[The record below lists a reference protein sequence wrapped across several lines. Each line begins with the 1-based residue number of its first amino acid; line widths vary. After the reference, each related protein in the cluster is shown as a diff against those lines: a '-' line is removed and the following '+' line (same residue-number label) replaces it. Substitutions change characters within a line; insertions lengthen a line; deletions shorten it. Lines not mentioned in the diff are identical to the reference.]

1 MQFIGLLLAFAAGL
15 LVLYVL
21 ALLLVVPL
29 KWLGKLFINSL
40 IGFIVLAAINLIG
53 STLFGFTVALNPL
66 NALIAGAFG
75 VPGVI
80 LIILLSL
87 FL

>member
-1 MQFIGLLLAFAAGL
+1 MEFIGLLLAFAAGL
-15 LVLYVL
+15 LILYVL

-40 IGFIVLAAINLIG
+40 IGFVVLAVINLIG
-53 STLFGFTVALNPL
+53 GSLFGFSIALNPL

-75 VPGVI
+75 IPGVI
-80 LIILLSL
+80 LLIILSI

>member
-1 MQFIGLLLAFAAGL
+1 MEFIGLLLAFAAGL

-40 IGFIVLAAINLIG
+40 IGFVVLAALNLIG
-53 STLFGFTVALNPL
+53 GALFGFSIALNPL
-66 NALIAGAFG
+66 NALIVGAFG
-75 VPGVI
+75 IPGLI
-80 LIILLSL
+80 LLIILSL

>member
-1 MQFIGLLLAFAAGL
+1 
-15 LVLYVL
+15 VL

-40 IGFIVLAAINLIG
+40 IGFVVLAAINLIG
-53 STLFGFTVALNPL
+53 GALFGFSIALNPL

-80 LIILLSL
+80 LLIILSL